1 MDESPESSSLDLT
14 AIAGRLREVLDAAK
28 MPASDFAEK
37 VHTPYSTFRAYTTGS
52 RAPSPELLAAVFRFF
67 GFLPS
72 WLLTGQ
78 GPRRLGEA
86 PSTALAD
93 EFVTIPRHHV
103 AASAGPGA
111 LNGDDA
117 LIGGLCFRRSWLNK
131 KGLQAS
137 NLKVIDVTGDSM
149 VGKLSDGDQVLIDM
163 SQTTPKSGFA
173 YVLRQGDELLVKYAQ
188 LLPNGILRVSSENQS
203 YKSYDIDLAKTAD
216 VSILG
221 RVVAST
227 HEW

>member
-1 MDESPESSSLDLT
+1 MGIGE
-14 AIAGRLREVLDAAK
+14 RLREERQRLGLAQAEFGTKCGVSKTSQFNYESGERSPDAAY
-28 MPASDFAEK
+28 F
-37 VHTPYSTFRAYTTGS
+37 H
-52 RAPSPELLAAVFRFF
+52 
-67 GFLPS
+67 
-72 WLLTGQ
+72 
-78 GPRRLGEA
+78 
-86 PSTALAD
+86 LAD
-93 EFVTIPRHHV
+93 QLGVDTHYVITGKKAQAANDDFVVIPRHDV
-103 AASAGPGA
+103 AASAGHGA
-111 LNGDDA
+111 LNGLEA
-117 LIGGLCFRRSWLNK
+117 ELHGLCFRRSWLNK

-163 SQTTPKSGFA
+163 SQTTPKSGYA

-188 LLPNGILRVSSENQS
+188 LLPDGILRVTSENQS
-203 YKSYDIDLAKTAD
+203 YKSYDIDLAKTTD

>member
-1 MDESPESSSLDLT
+1 VAIGERLKAERQRLGLAQADFGAKCGVSKTSQFNYESGERSPD
-14 AIAGRLREVLDAAK
+14 GVYFFK
-28 MPASDFAEK
+28 ASELGVDTLY
-37 VHTPYSTFRAYTTGS
+37 VITGS
-52 RAPSPELLAAVFRFF
+52 RPHAANDDFVVV
-67 GFLPS
+67 
-72 WLLTGQ
+72 
-78 GPRRLGEA
+78 PRY
-86 PSTALAD
+86 D
-93 EFVTIPRHHV
+93 V

-111 LNGDDA
+111 HNSLEA
-117 LIGGLCFRRSWLNK
+117 ETQGLCFRRSWLNK

-149 VGKLSDGDQVLIDM
+149 VGKLSDGDQVLIDV

-188 LLPNGILRVSSENQS
+188 LLPNGILRVTSENQS
-203 YKSYDIDLAKTAD
+203 YKPYDIDLARESD